1 MDSFAPH
8 KNTGTKA
15 VAGLSQAS
23 ITKFTTEQKIR
34 EDLKE
39 ELQLQNI
46 TSSII
51 PGGGTGYV
59 QPLDISVNKLL
70 KGLIRNQ
77 EEQHWDEHQEEWKAG
92 KFTKPERRV
101 LLTHWIGIAWLEL
114 HHTHRD
120 LIIKTFRQTGL
131 ALNPDGSEDSE
142 LKIRDLPGIEIGD
155 WTREEQPEVIIIPGK

>member
-1 MDSFAPH
+1 
-8 KNTGTKA
+8 

-77 EEQHWDEHQEEWKAG
+77 EE
-92 KFTKPERRV
+92 
-101 LLTHWIGIAWLEL
+101 
-114 HHTHRD
+114 
-120 LIIKTFRQTGL
+120 
-131 ALNPDGSEDSE
+131 
-142 LKIRDLPGIEIGD
+142 
-155 WTREEQPEVIIIPGK
+155 